1 MIRTTKTLVAL
12 WIVLLCAPLYAQDTI
27 RFTTGLAVG
36 GVHRYGREAIVQDQ
50 LAWQLFTGKLQQPS
64 AGQTLYT
71 DDENRPHR
79 WESVEVDSSGRFRGE
94 ALSSGYLYLTYE
106 SEKEQPALL
115 NVMGNSMMFVN
126 GEPRSGDIYRDGWM
140 YVPVLLKKGTNQIL
154 VRCSRFVRWQG
165 IEARLVLLQQP
176 VTIHTGDLTLPHI
189 LAGSTS
195 DLLWGGV
202 VVSNATNKTLR
213 NLTLTSTLEGKS
225 AVTRLPDIPPLTI
238 RKVGF
243 KFDPSNAGTVGKHNC
258 QLQLKQG
265 QKTLYQEQVTVET
278 MNPSSQHSYTF
289 ISEIDGSVQYFAVT
303 PQTGGPKEGSALFL
317 SVHGAGVEAIGQA
330 RAYDSKDWGTLVAP
344 TNRRPRGFN
353 WEDWGRLDALEVLN
367 LAVKKFSPNPM
378 RIYLTG
384 HSMGGHGTWYLG
396 ATYPDKWAA
405 IAPCAGYP
413 TLTGYGSADGQIPQ
427 KGRNE
432 MEEILLRASNP
443 SNVIELAK
451 NYKSFGVYI
460 FHGDSDRVV
469 SVDYARQMR
478 KVLADFHPDFAYYE
492 YPGGS
497 HWFGDESVD
506 WPPLFEYF
514 RQHTNKRD
522 SAVDVIDFTTANPG
536 ISSTYRW
543 AAIVQQQHPLEY
555 SKIRLNRDRKNNT
568 IEGET
573 ENVALLKLDLT
584 DLKGSGDVRITLDG
598 DALTVPVNTD
608 EVYLHKETRWEIG
621 KQPTKT
627 QKGPHRYGTFK
638 DAFNHRMVFVYGTKG
653 NTAERQWAYAK
664 ARYDAE
670 VWYYR
675 ANGAVDVVADRD
687 FDPKN
692 YPNRGVILYGNA
704 ATNSAW
710 NKLLSDCPIQF
721 TRGSATVGTR
731 KFEGEDI
738 GGFFVWPRKDS
749 DVASVGVVAGT
760 GISGM
765 RATEANQYFAGGSGF
780 PDYFIFSAD
789 MLKVGAEG
797 VKAAGFFGND
807 WSIAAKDGVVMR

>member
-1 MIRTTKTLVAL
+1 MIATMRRLIAL
-12 WIVLLCAPLYAQDTI
+12 WVVLTCVPLYAQDTV

-50 LAWQLFTGKLQQPS
+50 LAWQLFTGKLQHP
-64 AGQTLYT
+64 ATGQALYT
-71 DDENRPHR
+71 DDENRAHR
-79 WESVEVDSSGRFRGE
+79 WEQVEVDSTGRFRGE
-94 ALSSGYLYLTYE
+94 ALSSGYLYLVYE
-106 SEKEQPALL
+106 SPKEQPALL
-115 NVMGNSMMFVN
+115 NVMGNSMSFVN
-126 GEPRSGDIYRDGWM
+126 GEPRGGDIYRDGWM
-140 YVPVLLKKGTNQIL
+140 HVPVLLKKGSNQIL
-154 VRCSRFVRWQG
+154 IRCSRGVRWQG
-165 IEARLVLLQQP
+165 IEARLILLQQP
-176 VTIHTGDLTLPHI
+176 VTLLVGDPTLPHI
-189 LAGSTS
+189 VAGKTS
-195 DLLWGGV
+195 GLQWGAV
-202 VVSNATNKTLR
+202 VVSNATNRALR

-225 AVTRLPDIPPLTI
+225 TVTNLPDIPPMTT

-243 KFDPSNAGTVGKHNC
+243 QFDPSNAGATGKRDCH
-258 QLQLKQG
+258 LQLKQG
-265 QKTLYQEQVTVET
+265 QKILDEQKVTIET
-278 MNPSSQHSYTF
+278 MDPSSQHSYTF
-289 ISEIDGSVQYFAVT
+289 TSEIDGSVQYFAVT

-330 RAYDSKDWGTLVAP
+330 RAYDSKEWGTLVAP

-353 WEDWGRLDALEVLN
+353 WEDWGRLDALEVLDI
-367 LAVKKFSPNPM
+367 ATKKYAPDPTK
-378 RIYLTG
+378 IYLTG

-413 TLTGYGSADGQIPQ
+413 TLTGYGSADGRIPSE
-427 KGRNE
+427 GRNE

-451 NYKSFGVYI
+451 NYRAFGVYI

-506 WPPLFEYF
+506 WPPLFEFF
-514 RQHTNKRD
+514 RHHTNKPD
-522 SAVDVIDFTTANPG
+522 SAVDLVDFTTANPG

-543 AAIVQQQHPLEY
+543 ASVLQQHLPLQY
-555 SKIRLNRDRKNNT
+555 SKIRLTRDRKNKT
-568 IEGET
+568 IQGET
-573 ENVALLKLDLT
+573 ENVAMLKLSLT
-584 DLKGSGDVRITLDG
+584 DLEGDVHITLDG
-598 DALTVPVNTD
+598 DALTIPAGTG
-608 EVYLHKETRWEIG
+608 EVYLHKQTRWEVG
-621 KQPTKT
+621 KQPDKNL
-627 QKGPHRYGTFK
+627 KGPHRYGTFK
-638 DAFNHRMVFVYGTKG
+638 DAFNHRMVFVYGTRG
-653 NTAERQWAYAK
+653 NAAERQWAYAK

-675 ANGAVDVVADRD
+675 ANGAVDIIADRD
-687 FDPKN
+687 FNPKD
-692 YPNRGVILYGNA
+692 YPDRGVILYGNA
-704 ATNSAW
+704 TTNSAW
-710 NKLLSDCPIQF
+710 NKLLADCPIQF
-721 TRGSATVGTR
+721 TRGSATIGTR
-731 KFEGEDI
+731 KFEGDDL

-749 DVASVGVVAGT
+749 DIASVGVVAGT

-789 MLKVGAEG
+789 MLKDGVGG
-797 VKAAGFFGND
+797 VKAAGFLGND
-807 WSIAAKDGVVMR
+807 WSVELQ